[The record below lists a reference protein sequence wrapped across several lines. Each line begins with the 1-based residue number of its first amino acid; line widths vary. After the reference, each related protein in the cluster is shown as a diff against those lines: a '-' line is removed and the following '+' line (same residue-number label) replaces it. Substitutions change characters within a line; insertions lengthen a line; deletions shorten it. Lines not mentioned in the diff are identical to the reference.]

1 MKKLFKILGISL
13 SVVLLILIATPFL
26 FQSKIKESVKT
37 VLNDAVHAHIDFE
50 DVNLSLISSFPQAN
64 VSVHNLKVI
73 NLKPFEGDALATIK
87 LMSFEMPI
95 MELFKSSDE
104 GPIVVNSIAIDQA
117 LIAIKSD
124 QSGNVNYDI
133 AKESESTSTETEV
146 VNTGFEFN
154 IDHYAITNSYISYHD
169 VASKTFVELSEL
181 NHSGTAAFS
190 NKMSELNTITETQV
204 RLDVDSTNY
213 LNKTSIKLDA
223 LLDLDLKKTQNIRL
237 KTTKHLSTNYH
248 WSLMDMLSCWMLVRK

>member
-1 MKKLFKILGISL
+1 M
-13 SVVLLILIATPFL
+13 
-26 FQSKIKESVKT
+26 
-37 VLNDAVHAHIDFE
+37 
-50 DVNLSLISSFPQAN
+50 
-64 VSVHNLKVI
+64 SVHNLKVI
-73 NLKPFEGDALATIK
+73 NQKPFEGDTLATVK

-154 IDHYAITNSYISYHD
+154 IDHYALTNSNISYHD
-169 VASKTFVELSEL
+169 EVSKTFVELSEL

-190 NKMSELNTITETQV
+190 NKVSELNTITET
-204 RLDVDSTNY
+204 
-213 LNKTSIKLDA
+213 
-223 LLDLDLKKTQNIRL
+223 
-237 KTTKHLSTNYH
+237 
-248 WSLMDMLSCWMLVRK
+248 